1 MRSGMARRYWFAI
14 SSAAREYVMRLSV
27 ARQHVWS
34 RRDFVSRAA
43 TRDAFRTLAAS
54 RTLQAM
60 ITLMKVKDLL
70 QDQSMSDEEAERIRD
85 ACYCMA
91 ELVFEAWKVDRSTKT
106 GR

>member
-1 MRSGMARRYWFAI
+1 MSCLAI
-14 SSAAREYVMRLSV
+14 SS
-27 ARQHVWS
+27 
-34 RRDFVSRAA
+34 
-43 TRDAFRTLAAS
+43 DAFRTLAAS

-70 QDQSMSDEEAERIRD
+70 QDQSVSDEEAERTRD

-106 GR
+106 GRHHSNENSAGRA